1 MASAP
6 PTANHEAVTTLQ
18 TAGEGSISALKVGEM
33 RARFEGSSSAR
44 MAQNAVCK
52 HSVDEVA
59 QSRGIVTTSDATF
72 SHVLDDW
79 AATNQ
84 KATGRCWMFAGLNL
98 LRVGAMQEMNLKEFE
113 FSQNYTFFWDKLE
126 RANYFLERVIE
137 TADRDVDDRHVAFL
151 MSRPLDDGGQWNMFV
166 SLIEKYGL
174 VPQSAMPETE
184 SSSNSRKMNQMLLSK
199 LREGARMLRSAAATG
214 DDLRSLRILKEQVLE
229 VVHRMLAIHLG
240 TPPSSF
246 DWQWMDKDREFH
258 RDGEMTP
265 LEFAKKYVT
274 VPVDEY
280 VCIVHDPRP
289 TSPIGKT
296 FTVECL
302 GNVEGGELVKY
313 LNVDIDAMK
322 HIAMRTIMAGEP
334 VWMGCDVG
342 KMMERK
348 LGLWDAKL
356 YDYESVYDCA
366 FTLDKAE
373 RLQYHQTQMTHAMLF
388 TGVDVH
394 REDGQDIPRRW
405 RVENSWGDKSGNK
418 GFYTMNDNWFD
429 QYMFEIS
436 ARREYVPD
444 NLLSALD
451 EDPIVLPPWDPM
463 GALAG
468 EIKG

>member
-6 PTANHEAVTTLQ
+6 PVTNHEVVTSLQ
-18 TAGEGSISALKVGEM
+18 TSEEGSISPLKVGEM
-33 RARFEGSSSAR
+33 RARFEGTPSAR

-52 HSVDEVA
+52 HTVDEIA
-59 QSRGIVTTSDATF
+59 LSRGVVTTTDSTF

-79 AATNQ
+79 AVTNQ
-84 KATGRCWMFAGLNL
+84 KASGRCWMFAGLNL
-98 LRVGAMQEMNLKEFE
+98 LRVGAMKKMNLKEFE
-113 FSQNYTFFWDKLE
+113 FSQNYCFFWDKFE

-166 SLIEKYGL
+166 NLIDKHGL
-174 VPQSAMPETE
+174 VPQSAMSETE
-184 SSSNSRKMNQMLLSK
+184 SSSSSRKMNGMLLTK
-199 LREGARMLRSAAATG
+199 LREGARDLRDEAADGADISALRSEKM
-214 DDLRSLRILKEQVLE
+214 RILE
-229 VVHRMLAIHLG
+229 VCHRILAIHLG

-274 VPVDEY
+274 VSLDEY
-280 VCIVHDPRP
+280 VCLVHDPRP
-289 TSPIGKT
+289 SSPIGKT

-302 GNVEGGELVKY
+302 GNVEGGQQVKY
-313 LNVDIDAMK
+313 LNVDIDTMK
-322 HIAMRTIMAGEP
+322 RITMQTIQDGEP

-348 LGLWDAKL
+348 IGLWDAKL

-366 FTLDKAE
+366 FTLDKAD
-373 RLQYHQTQMTHAMLF
+373 RLQYRQTQMTHAMLF

-394 REDGQDIPRRW
+394 REDNQDIPKRW
-405 RVENSWGDKSGNK
+405 RVENSWGEKSGNK
-418 GFYTMNDNWFD
+418 GFYVMNDNWFD
-429 QYMFEIS
+429 QYMFEIA
-436 ARREYVPD
+436 ARRQYVPD
-444 NLLSALD
+444 NLLGALE
-451 EDPIVLPPWDPM
+451 EDPIVLAPWDPM
-463 GALAG
+463 GALAR
-468 EIKG
+468 

>member
-6 PTANHEAVTTLQ
+6 PTARHEVVTSIQ
-18 TAGEGSISALKVGEM
+18 TSAEGSVSPLKVGEM
-33 RARFEGSSSAR
+33 RARFEGSPSAR

-52 HSVDEVA
+52 HNVDEIA
-59 QSRGIVTTSDATF
+59 LSRGIVTTSDHTF

-79 AATNQ
+79 AVTNQ
-84 KATGRCWMFAGLNL
+84 KASGRCWMFAGLNL
-98 LRVGAMQEMNLKEFE
+98 LRVGAMQKMNLKEFE
-113 FSQNYTFFWDKLE
+113 FSQNYTFFWDKFE

-137 TADRDVDDRHVAFL
+137 AAGRDVDDRHVSFL

-166 SLIEKYGL
+166 NLIEKHGL

-184 SSSNSRKMNQMLLSK
+184 SSSNSRKMNSIVLSK
-199 LREGARMLRSAAATG
+199 LREGARNLRDSAADGADARALRSEKMA
-214 DDLRSLRILKEQVLE
+214 ILE
-229 VVHRMLAIHLG
+229 VVHRILAIHLG
-240 TPPSSF
+240 TPPASF
-246 DWQWMDKDREFH
+246 DWQWTDKDKEFH

-265 LEFAKKYVT
+265 LEFADKYVT

-280 VCIVHDPRP
+280 VCLVHDPRP

-302 GNVEGGELVKY
+302 GNVEGGKQVKY
-313 LNVDIDAMK
+313 LNVDIDTMK
-322 HIAMRTIMAGEP
+322 RITMQTIQAGEP

-342 KMMERK
+342 KMMERN

-366 FTLDKAE
+366 FTLDKAD

-388 TGVDVH
+388 TGVDIH

-405 RVENSWGDKSGNK
+405 RVENSWGDKNGKK
-418 GFYTMNDNWFD
+418 GYYLMNDSWFD
-429 QYMFEIS
+429 QYMFEIA
-436 ARREYVPD
+436 ARRSYVPD
-444 NLLSALD
+444 NLLSAL
-451 EDPIVLPPWDPM
+451 EEEPIVLPPWDPM
-463 GALAG
+463 GALARS
-468 EIKG
+468 